1 MKKSKIWG
9 FLARLTI
16 VYGIVYTL
24 VGVAFVS
31 LQNALPA
38 PRRVALDFFQP
49 YNVDLRGILAQ
60 IIVGLIVALVLYPFY
75 DIIVKDKR
83 GWRNLF
89 AALWGVAILGS
100 LEPRPG
106 AIEGMLYTEITF
118 LEHALVLGAGAVQML
133 IFALLFLA
141 WERLSAG
148 LTKRDISGHVEVYPQ
163 EKRDAKTI
171 RGYIG
176 RFTLLHVIV
185 YMIVGIV
192 FYEISGYQEAIETM
206 EYFQL
211 WRDLENIF
219 MPFLILGGQILRG
232 GILALLLY
240 PFYRVFIQ
248 NKRGW
253 LMFFGLLL
261 GLKVLFISVTI
272 PATYGELIQ
281 QLQDS
286 IMGLPEIIVQ
296 TLLFACLFFVWERRR
311 I

>member
-1 MKKSKIWG
+1 M
-9 FLARLTI
+9 
-16 VYGIVYTL
+16 
-24 VGVAFVS
+24 
-31 LQNALPA
+31 
-38 PRRVALDFFQP
+38 
-49 YNVDLRGILAQ
+49 
-60 IIVGLIVALVLYPFY
+60 
-75 DIIVKDKR
+75 
-83 GWRNLF
+83 
-89 AALWGVAILGS
+89 
-100 LEPRPG
+100 
-106 AIEGMLYTEITF
+106 
-118 LEHALVLGAGAVQML
+118 
-133 IFALLFLA
+133 
-141 WERLSAG
+141 G
-148 LTKRDISGHVEVYPQ
+148 LTERGISGHGEAHPQ
-163 EKRDAKTI
+163 EKRDPKTI
-171 RGYIG
+171 RGYTG
-176 RFTLLHVIV
+176 RFTLIHVII

-286 IMGLPEIIVQ
+286 VMGLPEIIVQ

-311 I
+311 V